1 MPEEIEV
8 SKQWIAK
15 AKNDLLNVDNNL
27 KAEEIPFDTVCFH
40 CQQAAE
46 KFLKAYLVANG
57 NSFPITH
64 DLILILENILPL
76 NASAEV
82 LRDYLA
88 LLMPYAV
95 EIRYPDDWFMPTEE
109 DAKEAREAVS
119 HVTSW
124 LQNAMSEVFAK
135 SSRPQNDGGE

>member
-1 MPEEIEV
+1 MTEEIEV

-46 KFLKAYLVANG
+46 KLLKAYLVANG
-57 NSFPITH
+57 NSYPASH
-64 DLILILENILPL
+64 DLILILEKILLL
-76 NASAEV
+76 NVSAEV
-82 LRDYLA
+82 LRNDLA

-119 HVTSW
+119 HVTLW
-124 LQNAMSEVFAK
+124 LQGVLPEVFVE
-135 SSRPQNDGGE
+135 SS